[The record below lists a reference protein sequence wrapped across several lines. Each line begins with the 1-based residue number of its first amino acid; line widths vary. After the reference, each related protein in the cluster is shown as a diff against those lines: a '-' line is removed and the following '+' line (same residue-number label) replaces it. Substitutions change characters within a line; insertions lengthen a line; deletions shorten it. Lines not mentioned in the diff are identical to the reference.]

1 MQSMFNVRSSR
12 ALLPICSRPS
22 PCALR
27 VHRGRQPLPAPP
39 GTLHRAPH
47 RMPSVR
53 LSAVRVGVQPA
64 AELRHLQRHGHV
76 PDVLRA
82 LRPVPCTQSAVEPS
96 PARCLCTAI
105 ARHLP
110 PPARPAAR
118 SARMSSLRLSAVSVG
133 VRPAV
138 ELRHVKSQKHA
149 LHVLRALRACSAL
162 LPISA
167 VEPSPRAACTAVAR
181 RLPPAGPQLPSS
193 PRTVCPLLLT
203 LGSARRPS
211 TSRSASTRPASQPWA
226 TCSTCAS
233 RVPCPGTLT
242 ANSWARPRACTP
254 LAPPSP
260 HTRPPLSPGPHLAP
274 RPACPPFDL
283 AGHTLLVR
291 CQQAAHSLRMGG
303 HLGLCLR

>member
-1 MQSMFNVRSSR
+1 
-12 ALLPICSRPS
+12 
-22 PCALR
+22 
-27 VHRGRQPLPAPP
+27 
-39 GTLHRAPH
+39 
-47 RMPSVR
+47 
-53 LSAVRVGVQPA
+53 
-64 AELRHLQRHGHV
+64 
-76 PDVLRA
+76 
-82 LRPVPCTQSAVEPS
+82 
-96 PARCLCTAI
+96 
-105 ARHLP
+105 
-110 PPARPAAR
+110 
-118 SARMSSLRLSAVSVG
+118 MSSLRLSAVSVG

-233 RVPCPGTLT
+233 RVPCPGTLSH
-242 ANSWARPRACTP
+242 AIVG
-254 LAPPSP
+254 PSP
-260 HTRPPLSPGPHLAP
+260 CLQCTGLRSAPESRPAHLAP
-274 RPACPPFDL
+274 ALYMPSFRLGRTHPPCPMPTSCSFVARGRAPRPLPPLAMARAGGQEAAPEDRLHCARVTEAESMAAYFDHSPRFAC
-283 AGHTLLVR
+283 
-291 CQQAAHSLRMGG
+291 GG
-303 HLGLCLR
+303 HFFNIIS